1 MKLTHERTYLL
12 DATDV
17 NSADRLKNSRLL
29 AIMQEI
35 AGEHS
40 ALLGADREELE
51 QKQLF
56 WAVIRHRVQIT
67 RLPKSAETIRVC
79 TWPMPTTRT
88 AFPRAT
94 VAYDAEGREL
104 FRGISL
110 WILMDM
116 STRAMVLPGKS
127 GVEVAGSLQ
136 GNELSLPGSLL
147 PQKLENCECR
157 TVRFS
162 DLDINAHMNNCR
174 YLEWVD
180 DLLSADF
187 HRANAPKELL
197 VCYLSEAREA
207 EKMDIC
213 WDVSQQ
219 GVLRVDAQRKDGEM
233 SAGHSRVFAAQ
244 VQF

>member
-1 MKLTHERTYLL
+1 MKPIHERMYVLE
-12 DATDV
+12 ATDV

-40 ALLGADREELE
+40 ALLGADRSALE
-51 QKQLF
+51 DRKLF

-67 RLPKSAETIRVC
+67 RLPKSGETIRVC

-88 AFPRAT
+88 AYPRAT

-116 STRAMVLPGKS
+116 ETRAMVLPGKS
-127 GVEVAGSLQ
+127 GVAVVGSMQ
-136 GNELSLPGSLL
+136 GNELTLPGSLL
-147 PQKLENCECR
+147 PQKLPNREDR
-157 TVRFS
+157 AVRFS
-162 DLDINAHMNNCR
+162 DLDLNGHMNNCR
-174 YLEWVD
+174 YMEWVD
-180 DLLSADF
+180 DLLPAEF
-187 HRANAPKELL
+187 HRTHSPKELL

-207 EKMDIC
+207 EQMQLC
-213 WDVSQQ
+213 WEVSGQDA
-219 GVLRVDAQRKDGEM
+219 LRVDAQRNGEM

>member
-1 MKLTHERTYLL
+1 MKPIHERTYILE
-12 DATDV
+12 ATDV

-40 ALLGADREELE
+40 ALLGADRSALEER
-51 QKQLF
+51 KLF

-67 RLPKSAETIRVC
+67 RLPQSGESIRVC

-88 AFPRAT
+88 AYPRAT
-94 VAYDAEGREL
+94 VAYDADGNEL

-116 STRAMVLPGKS
+116 TTRAMVLPGKS

-136 GNELSLPGSLL
+136 GNELTLPGSLL
-147 PQKLENCECR
+147 PQKLPNREDR

-162 DLDINAHMNNCR
+162 DLDLNGHMNNCR

-180 DLLSADF
+180 DLLPAEF
-187 HRANAPKELL
+187 HRTHSPKQLL

-207 EKMDIC
+207 EKMEVC
-213 WDVSQQ
+213 WEVSEQS
-219 GVLRVDAQRKDGEM
+219 VLRVDAQRSGEV

>member
-1 MKLTHERTYLL
+1 MKPIHERTYILE
-12 DATDV
+12 ATDV
-17 NSADRLKNSRLL
+17 NRADRLKNSRLL

-40 ALLGADREELE
+40 ALLGADRSALEER
-51 QKQLF
+51 KLF

-67 RLPKSAETIRVC
+67 RLPQSGESIRVC

-88 AFPRAT
+88 AYPRAT
-94 VAYDAEGREL
+94 VAYDADGNEL

-116 STRAMVLPGKS
+116 TTRAMVLPGKS
-127 GVEVAGSLQ
+127 GVAVVGSLQ
-136 GNELSLPGSLL
+136 GNELTLPGSLL
-147 PQKLENCECR
+147 PQKLPNREDR

-162 DLDINAHMNNCR
+162 DLDLNGHMNNCR
-174 YLEWVD
+174 YMEWVD
-180 DLLSADF
+180 DLLPAQF
-187 HRANAPKELL
+187 HRTHSPKQLL

-207 EKMDIC
+207 EKMEVC
-213 WDVSQQ
+213 WEVSEQS
-219 GVLRVDAQRKDGEM
+219 VLRVDAQRNGEM
-233 SAGHSRVFAAQ
+233 SAGYSRVFAVQ

>member
-1 MKLTHERTYLL
+1 MKPIHERTYILE
-12 DATDV
+12 ATDV

-40 ALLGADREELE
+40 ALLGADRSALE
-51 QKQLF
+51 DRKLF

-67 RLPKSAETIRVC
+67 RLPKSGESIRVC

-88 AFPRAT
+88 AYPRAT
-94 VAYDAEGREL
+94 VAYDADGNEL

-116 STRAMVLPGKS
+116 TTRAMVLPGKS

-136 GNELSLPGSLL
+136 GNELTLPGSLL
-147 PQKLENCECR
+147 PQKLPNREDR
-157 TVRFS
+157 TVRFT
-162 DLDINAHMNNCR
+162 DLDLNGHMNNCR

-180 DLLSADF
+180 DLLPAEF
-187 HRANAPKELL
+187 HRTHSPKQLL

-207 EKMDIC
+207 EKMEVC
-213 WDVSQQ
+213 WEVSEQS
-219 GVLRVDAQRKDGEM
+219 VLRVDAQRSGEV

>member
-1 MKLTHERTYLL
+1 MKPIHERTYILE
-12 DATDV
+12 ATDV

-40 ALLGADREELE
+40 ALLGADRSALEER
-51 QKQLF
+51 KLF

-67 RLPKSAETIRVC
+67 RLPQSGESIRVC

-88 AFPRAT
+88 AYPRAT
-94 VAYDAEGREL
+94 VAYDADGNEL

-116 STRAMVLPGKS
+116 TTRAMVLPGKS

-136 GNELSLPGSLL
+136 GNELTLPGSLL
-147 PQKLENCECR
+147 PQKLPNREDR
-157 TVRFS
+157 TVRFT
-162 DLDINAHMNNCR
+162 DLDLNGHMNNCR
-174 YLEWVD
+174 YMEWVD
-180 DLLSADF
+180 DLLPAEF
-187 HRANAPKELL
+187 HRTHSPKQLL

-207 EKMDIC
+207 EKMEVC
-213 WDVSQQ
+213 WEVSEQS
-219 GVLRVDAQRKDGEM
+219 VLRVDAQRSGEV

>member
-1 MKLTHERTYLL
+1 MKPIHERTYILE
-12 DATDV
+12 ATDV

-40 ALLGADREELE
+40 ALLGADRSALEER
-51 QKQLF
+51 KLF

-67 RLPKSAETIRVC
+67 RLPQSGESIRVC

-88 AFPRAT
+88 AYPRAT
-94 VAYDAEGREL
+94 VAYDADGNEL

-116 STRAMVLPGKS
+116 TTRAMVLPGKS

-136 GNELSLPGSLL
+136 GNELTLPGSLF
-147 PQKLENCECR
+147 PQKLPNREDR

-162 DLDINAHMNNCR
+162 DLDLNGHMNNCR
-174 YLEWVD
+174 YMEWVD
-180 DLLSADF
+180 DLLPAEF
-187 HRANAPKELL
+187 HRTHSPKQLL

-207 EKMDIC
+207 EKMEVC
-213 WDVSQQ
+213 WEVSEQS
-219 GVLRVDAQRKDGEM
+219 VLRVDAQRSGEV

>member
-1 MKLTHERTYLL
+1 MKPIHERTYILE
-12 DATDV
+12 ATDV

-40 ALLGADREELE
+40 ALLGADRSALEER
-51 QKQLF
+51 KLF

-67 RLPKSAETIRVC
+67 RLPQSGGSIRVC

-88 AFPRAT
+88 AYPRAT
-94 VAYDAEGREL
+94 VAYDADGNEL

-116 STRAMVLPGKS
+116 TTRAMVLPGKS

-136 GNELSLPGSLL
+136 GNELTLPGSLL
-147 PQKLENCECR
+147 PQKLPNREDR

-162 DLDINAHMNNCR
+162 DLDLNGHMNNCR

-180 DLLSADF
+180 DLLPAEF
-187 HRANAPKELL
+187 HRTHSPKQLL

-207 EKMDIC
+207 EKMEVC
-213 WDVSQQ
+213 WEVSEQS
-219 GVLRVDAQRKDGEM
+219 VLRVDAQRSGEV

>member
-1 MKLTHERTYLL
+1 MKPIHERTYILE
-12 DATDV
+12 ATDV

-40 ALLGADREELE
+40 ALLGADRSALEER
-51 QKQLF
+51 KLF

-67 RLPKSAETIRVC
+67 RLPQSGESIRVC

-88 AFPRAT
+88 AYPRAT
-94 VAYDAEGREL
+94 VAYDADGNEL

-116 STRAMVLPGKS
+116 TTRAMVLPGKS

-136 GNELSLPGSLL
+136 GNELTLPGSLL
-147 PQKLENCECR
+147 PQKLPNREDR

-162 DLDINAHMNNCR
+162 DLDLNGHMNNCR
-174 YLEWVD
+174 YMEWVD
-180 DLLSADF
+180 DLLPAEF
-187 HRANAPKELL
+187 HRTHSPKQLL

-207 EKMDIC
+207 EKMEVC
-213 WDVSQQ
+213 WEVSEQS
-219 GVLRVDAQRKDGEM
+219 VLRVDAQRNGEM

>member
-1 MKLTHERTYLL
+1 MKPIHERTYILE
-12 DATDV
+12 ATDV

-40 ALLGADREELE
+40 ALLGADRSALEER
-51 QKQLF
+51 KLF

-67 RLPKSAETIRVC
+67 RLPQSGESIRVC

-88 AFPRAT
+88 AYPRAT
-94 VAYDAEGREL
+94 VAYDADGNEL

-116 STRAMVLPGKS
+116 TTRAMVLPGKS

-136 GNELSLPGSLL
+136 GNELTLPGSLL
-147 PQKLENCECR
+147 PQKLLNREDR

-162 DLDINAHMNNCR
+162 DLDLNGHMNNCR

-180 DLLSADF
+180 DLLPAEF
-187 HRANAPKELL
+187 HRTHSPKQLL

-207 EKMDIC
+207 EKMEVC
-213 WDVSQQ
+213 WEVSEQS
-219 GVLRVDAQRKDGEM
+219 VLRVDAQRSAEV

>member
-1 MKLTHERTYLL
+1 MKPIHERTYILE
-12 DATDV
+12 ATDV

-40 ALLGADREELE
+40 ALLGADRSALE
-51 QKQLF
+51 DRKLF

-67 RLPKSAETIRVC
+67 RLPQSGESIRVC

-88 AFPRAT
+88 AYPRAT
-94 VAYDAEGREL
+94 VAYDADGNEL

-116 STRAMVLPGKS
+116 TTRAMVLPGKS

-136 GNELSLPGSLL
+136 GNELTLPGSLL
-147 PQKLENCECR
+147 PQKLPNREDR

-162 DLDINAHMNNCR
+162 DLDLNGHMNNCR
-174 YLEWVD
+174 YMEWVD
-180 DLLSADF
+180 DLLPAEF
-187 HRANAPKELL
+187 HRTHSPKQLL

-207 EKMDIC
+207 EKMEVC
-213 WDVSQQ
+213 WEVSEQS
-219 GVLRVDAQRKDGEM
+219 VLRVDAQRSAEV

>member
-1 MKLTHERTYLL
+1 MKPIHERTYILE
-12 DATDV
+12 ATDV

-40 ALLGADREELE
+40 ALLGADRSALEER
-51 QKQLF
+51 KLF

-67 RLPKSAETIRVC
+67 RLPQSGESIRVC

-88 AFPRAT
+88 AYPRAT
-94 VAYDAEGREL
+94 VAYDADGNEL

-116 STRAMVLPGKS
+116 TTRAMVLPGKS
-127 GVEVAGSLQ
+127 GVEVAGRLQ
-136 GNELSLPGSLL
+136 GTELTLPGSLL
-147 PQKLENCECR
+147 PQKLLNREDR

-162 DLDINAHMNNCR
+162 DLDLNGHMNNCR
-174 YLEWVD
+174 YMEWVD
-180 DLLSADF
+180 DLLPAEF
-187 HRANAPKELL
+187 HRTHSPKQLL

-207 EKMDIC
+207 EKMEVC
-213 WDVSQQ
+213 WEVSEQS
-219 GVLRVDAQRKDGEM
+219 VLRVDAQRSGEV

>member
-1 MKLTHERTYLL
+1 MKPIHERTYILE
-12 DATDV
+12 ATDV

-40 ALLGADREELE
+40 ALLGADRSALE
-51 QKQLF
+51 DRKLF

-67 RLPKSAETIRVC
+67 RLPQSGESIRVC

-88 AFPRAT
+88 AYPRAT
-94 VAYDAEGREL
+94 VAYDADGNEL

-116 STRAMVLPGKS
+116 TTRAMVLPGKS

-136 GNELSLPGSLL
+136 GNELTLPGSLL
-147 PQKLENCECR
+147 PQKLPNREDR

-162 DLDINAHMNNCR
+162 DLDLNGHMNNCR
-174 YLEWVD
+174 YMEWVD
-180 DLLSADF
+180 DLLPAEF
-187 HRANAPKELL
+187 HRTHSPKQLL

-207 EKMDIC
+207 EKMEVC
-213 WDVSQQ
+213 WEVSEQR
-219 GVLRVDAQRKDGEM
+219 VLRVDAQRSAEV

>member
-1 MKLTHERTYLL
+1 MKPIHERTYILE
-12 DATDV
+12 ATDV

-40 ALLGADREELE
+40 ALLGADRSALE
-51 QKQLF
+51 DRKLF

-67 RLPKSAETIRVC
+67 RLPKSGESIRVC

-88 AFPRAT
+88 AYPRAT
-94 VAYDAEGREL
+94 VAYDADGNEL

-116 STRAMVLPGKS
+116 TTRAMVLPGKS

-136 GNELSLPGSLL
+136 GNELTLPGSLL
-147 PQKLENCECR
+147 PQKLPNREDR
-157 TVRFS
+157 TVRFT
-162 DLDINAHMNNCR
+162 DLDLNGHMNNCR
-174 YLEWVD
+174 YMEWVD
-180 DLLSADF
+180 DLLPAEF
-187 HRANAPKELL
+187 HRTHSPKQLL

-207 EKMDIC
+207 EKMEVC
-213 WDVSQQ
+213 WEVSEQS
-219 GVLRVDAQRKDGEM
+219 VLRVDAQRSGEV

>member
-1 MKLTHERTYLL
+1 MKPIHERTYILE
-12 DATDV
+12 ATDV

-40 ALLGADREELE
+40 ALLGADRSALEER
-51 QKQLF
+51 KLF

-67 RLPKSAETIRVC
+67 RLPQSGESIRVC

-88 AFPRAT
+88 AYPRAT
-94 VAYDAEGREL
+94 VAYDADGNEL

-116 STRAMVLPGKS
+116 TTRAMVLPGKS
-127 GVEVAGSLQ
+127 GVAVVGSLQ
-136 GNELSLPGSLL
+136 GNELTLPGSLL
-147 PQKLENCECR
+147 PQKLPNREDR

-162 DLDINAHMNNCR
+162 DLDLNGHMNNCR
-174 YLEWVD
+174 YMEWVD
-180 DLLSADF
+180 DLLPAQF
-187 HRANAPKELL
+187 HRTHSPKQLL

-207 EKMDIC
+207 EKMEVC
-213 WDVSQQ
+213 WEVSEQS
-219 GVLRVDAQRKDGEM
+219 VLRVDAQRNGEM
-233 SAGHSRVFAAQ
+233 SAGHSRVFAVQ

>member
-1 MKLTHERTYLL
+1 MKPIHERTYILE
-12 DATDV
+12 ATDV

-40 ALLGADREELE
+40 ALLGADRSALEER
-51 QKQLF
+51 KLF

-67 RLPKSAETIRVC
+67 RLPQSGESIRVC

-88 AFPRAT
+88 AYPRAT
-94 VAYDAEGREL
+94 VAYDADGNEL

-136 GNELSLPGSLL
+136 GNELTLPGSLL
-147 PQKLENCECR
+147 PQKLPNREDR

-162 DLDINAHMNNCR
+162 DLDLNGHMNNCR

-180 DLLSADF
+180 DLLPAEF
-187 HRANAPKELL
+187 HRTHSPKQLL

-207 EKMDIC
+207 EKMEVC
-213 WDVSQQ
+213 WEVSEQS
-219 GVLRVDAQRKDGEM
+219 VLRVDAQRSGEV

>member
-1 MKLTHERTYLL
+1 MKPIHERTYILE
-12 DATDV
+12 ATDV

-40 ALLGADREELE
+40 ALLGADRSALEER
-51 QKQLF
+51 KLF

-67 RLPKSAETIRVC
+67 RLPQSGESIRVC

-88 AFPRAT
+88 AYPRAT
-94 VAYDAEGREL
+94 VAYDADGNEL

-136 GNELSLPGSLL
+136 GNELTLPGSLL
-147 PQKLENCECR
+147 PQKLPNREDR

-162 DLDINAHMNNCR
+162 DLDLNGHMNNCR
-174 YLEWVD
+174 YMEWVD
-180 DLLSADF
+180 DLLPAEF
-187 HRANAPKELL
+187 HRTHSPKQLL

-207 EKMDIC
+207 EKMEVC
-213 WDVSQQ
+213 WEVSEQS
-219 GVLRVDAQRKDGEM
+219 VLRVDAQRSGEV

>member
-1 MKLTHERTYLL
+1 MKPIHERTYILE
-12 DATDV
+12 ATDV

-40 ALLGADREELE
+40 ALLGADRSALEER
-51 QKQLF
+51 KLF

-67 RLPKSAETIRVC
+67 RLPQSGESIRVC

-88 AFPRAT
+88 AYPRAT
-94 VAYDAEGREL
+94 VAYDADGNEL

-136 GNELSLPGSLL
+136 GNELTLPGSLL
-147 PQKLENCECR
+147 PQKLPNREDR

-162 DLDINAHMNNCR
+162 DLDLNGHMNNCR
-174 YLEWVD
+174 YMEWVD
-180 DLLSADF
+180 DLLPAEF
-187 HRANAPKELL
+187 HRTHSPKQLL

-207 EKMDIC
+207 EKMEVC
-213 WDVSQQ
+213 WEVSEQS
-219 GVLRVDAQRKDGEM
+219 VLRVDAQRSAEV

>member
-1 MKLTHERTYLL
+1 MKPIHERTYILE
-12 DATDV
+12 ATDV

-40 ALLGADREELE
+40 ALLGADRSALEER
-51 QKQLF
+51 KLF

-67 RLPKSAETIRVC
+67 RLPQSGESIRVC

-88 AFPRAT
+88 AYPRAT
-94 VAYDAEGREL
+94 VAYDADGNEL

-116 STRAMVLPGKS
+116 TTRAMVLPGKS

-136 GNELSLPGSLL
+136 GNELTLPGSLL
-147 PQKLENCECR
+147 PQKLPNREDR

-162 DLDINAHMNNCR
+162 DLDLNGHMNNCR
-174 YLEWVD
+174 YMEWVD
-180 DLLSADF
+180 DLLPAEF
-187 HRANAPKELL
+187 HRTHSPKQLL

-207 EKMDIC
+207 EKMEVC
-213 WDVSQQ
+213 WEVSEQS
-219 GVLRVDAQRKDGEM
+219 VLRVDAQRSGEV

>member
-1 MKLTHERTYLL
+1 MKPIHERTYILE
-12 DATDV
+12 ATDV

-40 ALLGADREELE
+40 ALLGADRSALEER
-51 QKQLF
+51 KLF

-67 RLPKSAETIRVC
+67 RLPQSGESIRVC

-88 AFPRAT
+88 AYPRAT
-94 VAYDAEGREL
+94 VAYDADGNEL

-116 STRAMVLPGKS
+116 TTRAMVLPGKS

-136 GNELSLPGSLL
+136 GNELTLPGSLL
-147 PQKLENCECR
+147 PQKLPNREDR
-157 TVRFS
+157 TVRFT
-162 DLDINAHMNNCR
+162 DLDLNGHMNNCR

-180 DLLSADF
+180 DLLPAEF
-187 HRANAPKELL
+187 HRTHSPKQLL

-207 EKMDIC
+207 EKMEVC
-213 WDVSQQ
+213 WEVSEQS
-219 GVLRVDAQRKDGEM
+219 VLRVDAQRSGEV

>member
-1 MKLTHERTYLL
+1 MKPIHERTYILE
-12 DATDV
+12 ATDV

-40 ALLGADREELE
+40 ALLGADRSALEER
-51 QKQLF
+51 KLF

-67 RLPKSAETIRVC
+67 RLPQSGESIRVC

-88 AFPRAT
+88 AYPRAT
-94 VAYDAEGREL
+94 VAYDADGNEL

-116 STRAMVLPGKS
+116 TTRAMVLPGKS

-136 GNELSLPGSLL
+136 GNELTLPGSLL
-147 PQKLENCECR
+147 PQKLPNREDR

-162 DLDINAHMNNCR
+162 DLDLNGHMNNCR
-174 YLEWVD
+174 YMEWVD
-180 DLLSADF
+180 DLLPAEF
-187 HRANAPKELL
+187 HRTHSPKQLL

-207 EKMDIC
+207 EKMEVC
-213 WDVSQQ
+213 WEVSEQS
-219 GVLRVDAQRKDGEM
+219 VLRVDAQRNGEM
-233 SAGHSRVFAAQ
+233 SAGHSRVFAAR

>member
-1 MKLTHERTYLL
+1 ME
-12 DATDV
+12 ATDV

-40 ALLGADREELE
+40 ALLGADRSALEER
-51 QKQLF
+51 KLF

-67 RLPKSAETIRVC
+67 RLPQSGESIRVC

-88 AFPRAT
+88 AYPRAT
-94 VAYDAEGREL
+94 VAYDADGNEL

-136 GNELSLPGSLL
+136 GNELTLPGSLL
-147 PQKLENCECR
+147 PQKLPNREDR

-162 DLDINAHMNNCR
+162 DLDLNGHMNNCR

-180 DLLSADF
+180 DLLPAEF
-187 HRANAPKELL
+187 HRTHSPKQLL

-207 EKMDIC
+207 EKMEVC
-213 WDVSQQ
+213 WEVSEQS
-219 GVLRVDAQRKDGEM
+219 VLRVDAQRSGEV